1 MSAWMVSNETI
12 SKIANLIA
20 TYNIVGFNGFGFSF
34 PEVLE
39 KRFKYKKASEI
50 FTELAEMNIE
60 SLKQRYPRDYQELV
74 GDVEFLPNADIWQ
87 SREKGLTYHYQLL
100 KSLHCFTYQCCE
112 GSVPDCEL
120 YKAIEKLTI
129 HLSNY
134 IISKMPEYQTAEWK

>member
-12 SKIANLIA
+12 SKIANLIE
-20 TYNIVGFNGFGFSF
+20 TYNIVGFNGFGFNF
-34 PEVLE
+34 PEELE
-39 KRFKYKKASEI
+39 KRFKYKTAKEI
-50 FTELAEMNIE
+50 FTELVNMNIE
-60 SLKQRYPRDYQELV
+60 SLKQRYPGHYQELV

-100 KSLHCFTYQCCE
+100 KSLHCFSYQCCE

-120 YKAIEKLTI
+120 YKAIEKLAI

-134 IISKMPEYQTAEWK
+134 IISKMPEYQAAEWK